1 MREETQ
7 ADRLLGGCLVIRLL
21 RKLQL
26 NKERN
31 VLQIGTENEFQHPRK
46 HRSYHKE

>member
-7 ADRLLGGCLVIRLL
+7 ADRLLGGCSVIRLL
-21 RKLQL
+21 KKLQL

-31 VLQIGTENEFQHPRK
+31 VLQIVTFEPRK
-46 HRSYHKE
+46 

>member
-21 RKLQL
+21 KKLQL
-26 NKERN
+26 NKDRN
-31 VLQIGTENEFQHPRK
+31 VLQIVTFEPRQ
-46 HRSYHKE
+46 